1 MQILDESLKT
11 AFKNIG
17 KLQSNIQIQK
27 KSDLNNSRTSPLFE
41 IPSKGDIELK
51 LLEFLAKN
59 PIPLKFIPRGNDI
72 YTFGS
77 RRVKLELIKDRL
89 TIKINGGNMFLEEF
103 IRLYAHQELLKM
115 KIVNLGHHFIDMEDE
130 DVPQDIKDNQVIW
143 DSNKEHYNSYTTSTK
158 RAKTDASQ
166 YNSNLSRTTRVEKKE
181 STPTNLTDRD
191 VPNENDYIIF
201 DITPQGTREAVTQNK
216 SRGNHRSPYNDK
228 KLDSTQIF
236 ASSLRNYDNEPRQ
249 KNSTRSLDPSKGSS
263 TNKTNYRR

>member
-27 KSDLNNSRTSPLFE
+27 KSDLNNSTTSPLFD
-41 IPSKGDIELK
+41 IPSKGDVELK

-59 PIPLKFIPRGNDI
+59 PIPLKFIPKGNEV

-77 RRVKLELIKDRL
+77 RKVKLELIKDRL

-130 DVPQDIKDNQVIW
+130 DAPQDIKDNQVIW
-143 DSNKEHYNSYTTSTK
+143 DSSKEYYNSYTTSTK

-166 YNSNLSRTTRVEKKE
+166 YNSNLSRTTKPEKKE
-181 STPTNLTDRD
+181 STPTNRD
-191 VPNENDYIIF
+191 TQNENDYIIF
-201 DITPQGTREAVTQNK
+201 DITPQGTREPVTQNK
-216 SRGNHRSPYNDK
+216 PRGSHRSPYDDK
-228 KLDSTQIF
+228 KLDSTRIF

-249 KNSTRSLDPSKGSS
+249 KNLTRSLDPSKGGSI
-263 TNKTNYRR
+263 NKTNYKK